1 MNITKA
7 MTPFVVSLIIAM
19 PALAQSHTAGNPYPT
34 YSNPYV
40 VNPDLQQIQQRQM
53 EMRQRWE
60 AEQEA
65 RRQEAARMMQQQ
77 QQQQEARQRQ
87 IDEINRRNE
96 AVLAQIR
103 AQQEARR
110 QAAQENLLRM
120 QEEARRLNEQNRQYR
135 WGH

>member
-7 MTPFVVSLIIAM
+7 MTPFVVSLVIAM

-65 RRQEAARMMQQQ
+65 RRQEAARIM

-96 AVLAQIR
+96 EMLAQIR

-110 QAAQENLLRM
+110 QAAQENLQRM

-135 WGH
+135 WVH

>member
-7 MTPFVVSLIIAM
+7 MTPFVVSLVIAM

-60 AEQEA
+60 AEQEV
-65 RRQEAARMMQQQ
+65 RRQEAARIM

-96 AVLAQIR
+96 EMLAQIR

-110 QAAQENLLRM
+110 QAAQENLQRM

-135 WGH
+135 WVH